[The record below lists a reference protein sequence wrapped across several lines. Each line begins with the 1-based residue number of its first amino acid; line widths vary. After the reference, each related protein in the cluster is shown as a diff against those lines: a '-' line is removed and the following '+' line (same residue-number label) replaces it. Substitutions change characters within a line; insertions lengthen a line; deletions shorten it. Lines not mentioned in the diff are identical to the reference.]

1 MFGDRLVNAVV
12 KKWGN
17 SYGVILPVK
26 IVRENDLT
34 ENEIIEIQIKKK
46 IRNIKALYG
55 TLKLDKSTQKI
66 KDELREGWN
75 A

>member
-1 MFGDRLVNAVV
+1 MVNAVV

-26 IVRENDLT
+26 IVRENDLS

>member
-1 MFGDRLVNAVV
+1 MVNAVV

-17 SYGVILPVK
+17 SYGVILPIK
-26 IVRENDLT
+26 IVRENDLS
-34 ENEIIEIQIKKK
+34 EDEIIEIQIKKK

-66 KDELREGWN
+66 KDELREGWD

>member
-1 MFGDRLVNAVV
+1 LVNAVV

-26 IVRENDLT
+26 IVREKDLSEND
-34 ENEIIEIQIKKK
+34 IIEIRIKKK
-46 IRNIKALYG
+46 IRNIEALYG
-55 TLKLDKSTQKI
+55 SLKLDRSTQKI
-66 KDELREGWN
+66 KDELRDGWN

>member
-1 MFGDRLVNAVV
+1 LVNAVV

-17 SYGVILPVK
+17 SYGVILPIK
-26 IVRENDLT
+26 IVRENDLS

>member
-1 MFGDRLVNAVV
+1 MV

-26 IVRENDLT
+26 IVRENDLS

-55 TLKLDKSTQKI
+55 TLKLDESTQKI

>member
-1 MFGDRLVNAVV
+1 MVNAVV

-26 IVRENDLT
+26 IVRENDLS

-46 IRNIKALYG
+46 IRNIRALYG

-66 KDELREGWN
+66 KDELREGWD

>member
-1 MFGDRLVNAVV
+1 MVNAVV

-26 IVRENDLT
+26 IVRENDLS

-46 IRNIKALYG
+46 VRNIKALYG

-66 KDELREGWN
+66 KDELREGWD

>member
-1 MFGDRLVNAVV
+1 MVNAVV

-26 IVRENDLT
+26 IVRENDLS

-55 TLKLDKSTQKI
+55 TLKLDESTQKI

>member
-1 MFGDRLVNAVV
+1 VV

-26 IVRENDLT
+26 IVRENDLS

-55 TLKLDKSTQKI
+55 TLKLDESTQKI

>member
-1 MFGDRLVNAVV
+1 MVNAVV

-26 IVRENDLT
+26 IVRENDLS

-46 IRNIKALYG
+46 IRNIKSLYG